1 MQDKTGLD
9 AAYALKT
16 PEDSRRLYGSWA
28 ASYDAGFA
36 AGQDYRLPALVA
48 EAFRAGGGTGP
59 VLDVGAGTGLCA
71 ARLAELGMGPID
83 GIDISPE
90 MLAHAGTKGIYRALD
105 VGDVTGRLA
114 IADGTYHGVVSSGT
128 FTLGH
133 VGPGAIGEL
142 LRVAA
147 PGALFVLSVHSAHFR
162 AAGFTRY
169 LADLGDQIGPLD
181 LPEVK
186 IYGATADVGHRDD
199 TAVLLTFRRA

>member
-16 PEDSRRLYGSWA
+16 PEDSRRLYRTWA
-28 ASYDAGFA
+28 DSYDAGFA
-36 AGQDYRLPALVA
+36 AVQDYRLPVLVA
-48 EAFRAGGGTGP
+48 EAFQAGGGTGP
-59 VLDVGAGTGLCA
+59 VLDVGAGTGLCG
-71 ARLAELGMGPID
+71 ARLAELGLGPVD

-114 IADGTYHGVVSSGT
+114 IADCTYRGVVSSGT

-133 VGPGAIGEL
+133 VGPAAIGEL

-147 PGALFVLSVHSAHFR
+147 PGALFVLSVHSAHFH
-162 AAGFTRY
+162 AAGFAGF
-169 LADLGDQIGPLD
+169 LAGLGDRIGPVER
-181 LPEVK
+181 PEER
-186 IYGATADVGHRDD
+186 IYGAAADVGHRDD
-199 TAVLLTFRRA
+199 IAYLLTFRRT